1 MVTKRKPGRP
11 KGSTNKPKSLA
22 QQAKSNIKK
31 NLHKWEQARLEGLV
45 QKQDEVIAQ
54 GLDQV
59 DDLLKQVDFYRKQ
72 VNHLL
77 ALCNILSKGA

>member
-11 KGSTNKPKSLA
+11 KGSSNKLKFPLTNEKILA
-22 QQAKSNIKK
+22 KAE
-31 NLHKWEQARLEGLV
+31 LERLKALV
-45 QKQDEVIAQ
+45 ERQDEGIAQ

-77 ALCNILSKGA
+77 ALLNILSKGA

>member
-1 MVTKRKPGRP
+1 MSSKDLKELQEMTR
-11 KGSTNKPKSLA
+11 
-22 QQAKSNIKK
+22 I
-31 NLHKWEQARLEGLV
+31 EQAELKRLQDLV
-45 QKQDEVIAQ
+45 ERQDEGIAQ

-77 ALCNILSKGA
+77 ALCNILSKGV

>member
-1 MVTKRKPGRP
+1 MKALDFPVKRKPGRP
-11 KGSTNKPKSLA
+11 
-22 QQAKSNIKK
+22 AKT
-31 NLHKWEQARLEGLV
+31 
-45 QKQDEVIAQ
+45 KQDPSEVDHLKALIARQDEGIAQ

-77 ALCNILSKGA
+77 ALLNILSKGA

>member
-1 MVTKRKPGRP
+1 MHNPNYTINLDFPIKKKRGRP
-11 KGSTNKPKSLA
+11 TK
-22 QQAKSNIKK
+22 
-31 NLHKWEQARLEGLV
+31 V
-45 QKQDEVIAQ
+45 KQDPSEVDQLKALIKRQDEGIAQ

-77 ALCNILSKGA
+77 ALLNILSKGA

>member
-1 MVTKRKPGRP
+1 MKALDFPVKRKPGRP
-11 KGSTNKPKSLA
+11 KKIDTSEVDHLKAL
-22 QQAKSNIKK
+22 I
-31 NLHKWEQARLEGLV
+31 AR
-45 QKQDEVIAQ
+45 QDEGIAQ

-77 ALCNILSKGA
+77 ALLNILSKGA

>member
-1 MVTKRKPGRP
+1 MHNPNYTINLDFPIKKKRGRP
-11 KGSTNKPKSLA
+11 AKPKKDPSEVDQLKA
-22 QQAKSNIKK
+22 LIQ
-31 NLHKWEQARLEGLV
+31 R
-45 QKQDEVIAQ
+45 QDEGIAQ

>member
-1 MVTKRKPGRP
+1 MKALDFPVKRKPGRP
-11 KGSTNKPKSLA
+11 KKIDTSEVDQLKALI
-22 QQAKSNIKK
+22 Q
-31 NLHKWEQARLEGLV
+31 R
-45 QKQDEVIAQ
+45 QDEGIAQ